1 MFRYFLSLWSRITD
15 KMKKLLTFLLLFI
28 MVSCGNSRTTGE
40 KPTITVSI
48 APYKYFVDA
57 IAGDNFTVNV
67 MVPPGASPHNY
78 EPYPE
83 QIKKLQQSVAYIA
96 NGYLDFELAWMDR
109 FYGMN
114 PAMEG
119 LTLADSMELI
129 ASSHIHSEGEHDSD
143 EGSHDG
149 AETKG
154 ADQNVVGVDA
164 HFWLSPKRG
173 LIIASEIKDFL
184 CELDPPNSGLYQK
197 NYTELAQSIVKLDL
211 KADSLFSAAQKKT
224 IIIYH
229 PNLAYLA
236 KDYGI
241 NELAIEEDGK
251 EPSPAHLKELV
262 DLARSEGIKSV
273 FIQKEYD
280 KRYAETIAGDIGAG
294 VVVIDPLSAN
304 WLAST
309 DSIIV
314 AIYKSLTQ

>member
-1 MFRYFLSLWSRITD
+1 ML
-15 KMKKLLTFLLLFI
+15 
-28 MVSCGNSRTTGE
+28 SCGNSRPSGE

-48 APYKYFVDA
+48 APYEYFVDA

-96 NGYLDFELAWMDR
+96 NGYLDFELVWMDR

-114 PAMEG
+114 PDMVE
-119 LTLADSMELI
+119 LTLADYMELI
-129 ASSHIHSEGEHDSD
+129 ESNHAHPEGEHGEKAQVGEDHGEEEED
-143 EGSHDG
+143 
-149 AETKG
+149 A
-154 ADQNVVGVDA
+154 VGVDA

-184 CELDPPNSGLYQK
+184 CELDPPNSGLYQE
-197 NYTELAQSIVKLDL
+197 NFTELAQSIVKLDL
-211 KADSLFSAAQKKT
+211 KADSLFGAAQKKT

-241 NELAIEEDGK
+241 NELAIEEGGK

-294 VVVIDPLSAN
+294 VVVVDPLSAN

-314 AIYKSLTQ
+314 AIYRSLNQ